1 MLLVSDFYKV
11 YACVCMRV
19 HVGCVCVCVCCLY
32 EFVCHTCISD
42 CRVWNKVLDLLEPA
56 LQAAVNYPMWLL
68 GTKPGSS
75 AEPSLLALLVSIFN
89 VYLETL
95 I

>member
-11 YACVCMRV
+11 YACVCMWGV
-19 HVGCVCVCVCCLY
+19 SVCVC
-32 EFVCHTCISD
+32 FVYMSLCVTHVY

-89 VYLETL
+89 VYFETL